1 MQCRHWHENTGS
13 FPVLE
18 DWYEDKKMNN
28 MWEMYLKSKENIRFH
43 QAEIFSPYY
52 EQIPICFQ
60 NPLKNTVEMEV
71 NGFYR
76 YETIFAPLF
85 ENADVMKD
93 DITEYIFDIF
103 MHYLMEVDLKSG
115 MTKEEYH
122 IRKKMQ
128 QLNSGEYG
136 QEAKKIY
143 LLLTKEQKYQTG
155 RFLLTQEKVGASV
168 ELFAKA
174 LVHITGMG
182 VVYKNKVTPEKLL
195 FYTGKEEQSCL
206 KQIISFIEH
215 LFLPFNYTLRIFWQ
229 EHFGVVGKT
238 NTMEL
243 GYIELF

>member
-1 MQCRHWHENTGS
+1 MQCQHWHENTGS

-60 NPLKNTVEMEV
+60 NPLKNTMEMEV

-128 QLNSGEYG
+128 QLSYGEYG
-136 QEAKKIY
+136 AGRKESIPAAYKRAEVSGGKI
-143 LLLTKEQKYQTG
+143 LTD
-155 RFLLTQEKVGASV
+155 
-168 ELFAKA
+168 
-174 LVHITGMG
+174 
-182 VVYKNKVTPEKLL
+182 
-195 FYTGKEEQSCL
+195 TGKSGSVCRT
-206 KQIISFIEH
+206 IC
-215 LFLPFNYTLRIFWQ
+215 
-229 EHFGVVGKT
+229 
-238 NTMEL
+238 
-243 GYIELF
+243 

>member
-1 MQCRHWHENTGS
+1 MNT
-13 FPVLE
+13 
-18 DWYEDKKMNN
+18 

-52 EQIPICFQ
+52 EQIPVCSK
-60 NPLKNTVEMEV
+60 NALKNTIEMEV

-85 ENADVMKD
+85 ENEGAMEDEIKE
-93 DITEYIFDIF
+93 TIFDIF
-103 MHYLMEVDLKSG
+103 MHYLMELDLKSG
-115 MTKEEYH
+115 ITKEEYQ

-128 QLNSGEYG
+128 QLSQGEYG
-136 QEAKKIY
+136 QEAKKAY
-143 LLLTKEQKYQTG
+143 LLLTKEQQYQTG
-155 RFLLTQEKVGASV
+155 RYLQTQEKVGASA

-174 LVHITGMG
+174 LVHISGMG

-195 FYTGKEEQSCL
+195 FYTGKEEHSSL
-206 KQIISFIEH
+206 KQVISLIEH
-215 LFLPFNYTLRIFWQ
+215 LFLPFNYSLRIFWQ
-229 EHFGVVGKT
+229 EHFGVFGKR

>member
-1 MQCRHWHENTGS
+1 M
-13 FPVLE
+13 E
-18 DWYEDKKMNN
+18 DWYEDKKMDN

-43 QAEIFSPYY
+43 QAEIFSPYC
-52 EQIPICFQ
+52 EQIPVCSK
-60 NPLKNTVEMEV
+60 NTLKNTIEMEV

-85 ENADVMKD
+85 ENADGMEDEVKE
-93 DITEYIFDIF
+93 TLFDIL
-103 MHYLMEVDLKSG
+103 MHYLMEMDLKSG

-128 QLNSGEYG
+128 QLSYGEYG
-136 QEAKKIY
+136 QEATKAY
-143 LLLTKEQKYQTG
+143 LLLTEEQKYQTG
-155 RFLLTQEKVGASV
+155 RYLLTQEKVGASV

-174 LVHITGMG
+174 LVHISGMG
-182 VVYKNKVTPEKLL
+182 VVYKNKVRPEKLL
-195 FYTGKEEQSCL
+195 FYTGKEEHSSL
-206 KQIISFIEH
+206 KQIISFIEY